1 MEQHLPKTLI
11 EAVQYFSSNDNCVA
25 FVKEHFWPNGEVCC
39 LRCGSLGVTPVKGR
53 PQFRC
58 KVCKYDFSVKVGTI
72 FEKSPL
78 PLSKWLPA
86 LWLMA
91 ATKNGI
97 SSHELSRS
105 LGVTQKTAWFMSH
118 RIREV
123 MRTGSFKKLSGIV
136 ESDSTFIGGLEINRH
151 KGKKKDVQGGGGK
164 TIVFGAVERGGRVR
178 ARVSEGTSI
187 QDTQNDVLMSVAIG
201 SRLLTDEA
209 HGYRNMGILYDHA
222 TVNHGAKEYVR
233 DGVHTNTIEN
243 FWSVFKRG
251 IKGTHIH
258 ISPFHLDRYID
269 DQAFRYNNRKTNDY
283 GRFDLSVKQAQ
294 GKRLTWNQLTGKTAA
309 KALRA

>member
-1 MEQHLPKTLI
+1 MTTQYPKTLI
-11 EAVQYFSSNDNCVA
+11 EAVQYFSNNDNCVA
-25 FVKEHFWPNGEVCC
+25 FVKEHFWPDGEVCC
-39 LRCGSLGVTPVKGR
+39 LRCGSLGVSPVKGR

-58 KVCKYDFSVKVGTI
+58 KDCKYDFSVKVGTI

-136 ESDSTFIGGLEINRH
+136 EADETFIGGSDTNRH
-151 KGKKKDVQGGGGK
+151 ASKKTHVRGRGSKTTVMGMIERKGNVVAKVIDAPSEEVLHGEIRKH
-164 TIVFGAVERGGRVR
+164 VEPESVLFTDSFKSYNGLGHEYWRG
-178 ARVSEGTSI
+178 
-187 QDTQNDVLMSVAIG
+187 
-201 SRLLTDEA
+201 
-209 HGYRNMGILYDHA
+209 
-222 TVNHGAKEYVR
+222 TVNHSIGQYVR
-233 DGVHTNTIEN
+233 GDIHTNTIEN

-283 GRFDLSVKQAQ
+283 ERFDISVKQAQ